1 MSQQSESLRK
11 RLMNIRARQA
21 TAGAFSSSFSTP
33 RRGGLFRQPT
43 IQPIEI
49 GEELALIKES
59 AALCLGQIGTSG
71 SLCLKLASECT
82 TEAHARKKGSLPN
95 DPSLILLKGED
106 KGYENV
112 VLEAEHLEES
122 LISELLES
130 KDLNWP
136 SEFAKIRSNDSR
148 SIGDREV
155 IEDVLNTAKKQKHF
169 GTPAKKEA
177 TDMVM
182 DKISLLEST
191 LELISDASQLQLNVD
206 GEVISNNFAFE
217 KDAHE
222 EFCSSV
228 SDKIDILI
236 ENAKC
241 MSDILL
247 SLQPFVQGQ
256 IKPIEH
262 LVSGLRI
269 EFASLEALM
278 GNKDLSR
285 KDVPPCIWNAV
296 ETGFDSLI
304 TVNKKMDELSNTA
317 TEAYEVASA
326 LLAVEEDGMNKND
339 KSTNPVSDE
348 GLDGDSFLENL
359 SKPKIINGRLYQPS
373 EAKRTG
379 SSTINPTDAPVASG
393 GTNSGNGGNGNAPHP
408 SGSPNPTSP
417 GCDHDDMLCARC
429 MVKINDLDVRL
440 TSTNVRVSNLEDSK
454 NGNIDSA
461 VMVKDRIYRGRAD
474 VAAEL
479 DRWFPEANGKKIDAG
494 SFPTPHLILN
504 LMLADMCSRQG
515 PKTPFDQKDLIRA
528 GIRRSDAD
536 AFYALQSDKPEFMIT
551 KEACPNFTYSVSKSQ
566 RDAAAIPFLPTHS
579 DFGNGLESDSLHFKF
594 KHSLEHVQAE
604 RESYIESRLGDHP
617 DRRVLAIAKQLLND
631 SCKFI
636 SQMLGFMDEIYA
648 SCYESFGATSE
659 SWSLVCHCIEEVFTK
674 ELKPSLKFS
683 ISQDLFD
690 LKDAMIGVVHSA
702 FSLNAKIRELTHVG
716 LKNHHSTTTSH
727 VRFVMKMAK
736 TTRTSESKKS
746 KTVETPVVDAKMQAS
761 IATLQK
767 ENKEL
772 KSYLQRLESRLDSVI
787 AKNDLEV
794 QTKGNSSG
802 SKRSKASPSKD
813 KNDEDAPNKQDK

>member
-1 MSQQSESLRK
+1 MSHQSESLRK
-11 RLMNIRARQA
+11 RLLNIRARQA
-21 TAGAFSSSFSTP
+21 NAGAFSSSFSTP

-43 IQPIEI
+43 IQPIVI
-49 GEELALIKES
+49 GEELALVKES

-71 SLCLKLASECT
+71 SLCLKLQSECT
-82 TEAHARKKGSLPN
+82 TESHAKKKGTLPS

-106 KGYENV
+106 KGYEKV
-112 VLEAEHLEES
+112 VLKAEHLEES
-122 LISELLES
+122 FINELLES
-130 KDLNWP
+130 KDINWP

-169 GTPAKKEA
+169 STPAKKEA
-177 TDMVM
+177 TDMVL

-191 LELISDASQLQLNVD
+191 LELISDASQLQINTD
-206 GEVISNNFAFE
+206 GEVTSNDFAFE
-217 KDAHE
+217 ENAYE
-222 EFCSSV
+222 NFCSNV
-228 SDKIDILI
+228 SDKIEILI

-241 MSDILL
+241 MSDILM
-247 SLQPFVQGQ
+247 SLQPFVEGQ

-262 LVSGLRI
+262 LVAGLRI
-269 EFASLEALM
+269 EFASLEALV
-278 GNKDLSR
+278 GQKDLSR

-304 TVNKKMDELSNTA
+304 TVKKKIDEVSNTA
-317 TEAYEVASA
+317 SEAYEVASA
-326 LLAVEEDGMNKND
+326 LLSAEEDSIHASGNAMKPS
-339 KSTNPVSDE
+339 STE
-348 GLDGDSFLENL
+348 TLTGDAFLENL
-359 SKPKIINGRLYQPS
+359 SKPKIIDGHLFQPS
-373 EAKRTG
+373 KAKL
-379 SSTINPTDAPVASG
+379 SSSGTNDGGGTSPNDGGRDGNPPHSG
-393 GTNSGNGGNGNAPHP
+393 GIPTPNS
-408 SGSPNPTSP
+408 S
-417 GCDHDDMLCARC
+417 GCDQDDMLCARC
-429 MVKINDLDVRL
+429 MVKINELDVKL

-454 NGNIDSA
+454 NGSIDSA

-479 DRWFPEANGKKIDAG
+479 DRWFPEASGKKIDAG

-504 LMLADMCSRQG
+504 LMLADMCSRQA

-566 RDAAAIPFLPTHS
+566 RDAAAIPFLPTHG

-604 RESYIESRLGDHP
+604 RDSYIESRLGDHP
-617 DRRVLAIAKQLLND
+617 DRRVLSIAKQLLND

-648 SCYESFGATSE
+648 SCYESFGATTE
-659 SWSLVCHCIEEVFTK
+659 AWSLVCHCIEEVFTK

-736 TTRTSESKKS
+736 TSRNSDSSKGKTIKES
-746 KTVETPVVDAKMQAS
+746 VVDTKTQAT
-761 IATLQK
+761 ITLLQK

-772 KSYLQRLESRLDSVI
+772 KSHLQRLESRLDSVI
-787 AKNDLEV
+787 AKNDLDV

-813 KNDEDAPNKQDK
+813 KIDEDAPDKKDK